1 MEFFRDI
8 TLMAQNKKG
17 HMGSTTI
24 VNLPS
29 DKVNP
34 TQYECLVSMYQ
45 KMHKNQV
52 LKENIGSFIF
62 VSRDFI
68 NELNSFESR

>member
-1 MEFFRDI
+1 
-8 TLMAQNKKG
+8 
-17 HMGSTTI
+17 
-24 VNLPS
+24 
-29 DKVNP
+29 
-34 TQYECLVSMYQ
+34 MYQ

-52 LKENIGSFIF
+52 LKENISSFIF